1 MDNNNLNFTDQEI
14 RDKISI
20 ILNNLS
26 TLEKEINNFKLDT
39 KQKKDL
45 EVNENIV
52 KKAIQNK
59 KNNNSEGVFI
69 FKKK

>member
-59 KNNNSEGVFI
+59 KNNNPKGAFI